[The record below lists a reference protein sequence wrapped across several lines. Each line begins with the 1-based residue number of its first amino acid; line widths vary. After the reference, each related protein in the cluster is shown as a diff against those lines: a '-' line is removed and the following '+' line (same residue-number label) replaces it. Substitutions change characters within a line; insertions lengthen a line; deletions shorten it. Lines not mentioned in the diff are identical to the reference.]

1 MAKQERQYLTA
12 VTIECGIIC
21 LIDYS
26 GNIIYYRQRGIQ
38 RIPDEQRKLLISLG
52 LLARD
57 WEQYKELPSYISIS
71 YEDPT
76 IMGKARAS
84 YPGLDKIQ
92 ALLRQEKSHIR
103 VKGDNNSIK
112 VSVPRKQVTR
122 TQGTRTQ
129 GPKAKQSKCTKISD
143 NVKRNKK

>member
-12 VTIECGIIC
+12 IAIQCGIISV
-21 LIDYS
+21 IDYS
-26 GNIIYYRQRGIQ
+26 GNIVYYRQRGIQ
-38 RIPDEQRKLLISLG
+38 RIPEEQRKLLISLG

-76 IMGKARAS
+76 IMGRARAS

-92 ALLRQEKSHIR
+92 ALLNQKTNPVKMKGTSSKTLKLER
-103 VKGDNNSIK
+103 V
-112 VSVPRKQVTR
+112 RA
-122 TQGTRTQ
+122 QGTKTQ
-129 GPKAKQSKCTKISD
+129 GPRAKQSKCTKMSD
-143 NVKRNKK
+143 NVKRNKKAVK